1 MISCESECILFIILK
16 EGSAVRLKQIM
27 LACMARRKKG
37 RELSAPLSLNSL
49 HALKIMLACLARENR
64 GRVSGREKVKS
75 SPLEID
81 TFLPFPFLSYI
92 PLSTPAK
99 QV

>member
-16 EGSAVRLKQIM
+16 EGSSVRLRA
-27 LACMARRKKG
+27 LG
-37 RELSAPLSLNSL
+37 APANYVSL
-49 HALKIMLACLARENR
+49 HGMQKERKGTFGACLARENR
-64 GRVSGREKVKS
+64 GRVSGREKAKS
-75 SPLEID
+75 SPLEIE